1 MRITQS
7 QHCRAGPTLCA
18 VPRQKSD
25 LERMLVTVTPK
36 QRAWLERRREETGLE
51 LTALVRQLIQQ
62 AIEAEERRA

>member
-1 MRITQS
+1 M
-7 QHCRAGPTLCA
+7 
-18 VPRQKSD
+18 PRQKSD